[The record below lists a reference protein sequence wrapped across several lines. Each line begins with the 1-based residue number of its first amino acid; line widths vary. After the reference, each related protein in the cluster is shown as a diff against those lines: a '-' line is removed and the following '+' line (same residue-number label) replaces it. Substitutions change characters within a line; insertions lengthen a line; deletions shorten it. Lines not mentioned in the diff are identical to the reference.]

1 MQAHKIM
8 HIVGGLLLFHLL
20 YLWTANPD
28 YIRVSQLLGV
38 YNMTRKEY
46 LTGLAEDYGIARSDV
61 FMIADLLGESEDY
74 DGLVSML
81 EDLADSLERGE

>member
-1 MQAHKIM
+1 
-8 HIVGGLLLFHLL
+8 
-20 YLWTANPD
+20 
-28 YIRVSQLLGV
+28 
-38 YNMTRKEY
+38 MTRKEY